1 MSGYRA
7 LFSTS
12 GGRLFGVVGGE
23 LFEYFT
29 GGYYINRGLLGSLTT
44 GQVSIAENET
54 QLIMVD
60 GSLGWTY
67 TPSSNTLTQITDSDF
82 PSATHVVNID
92 GYFIVN
98 KVNSGT
104 FWWSAL
110 RDGTSWDALDYA
122 YAEGIP
128 DNIIALGKVNN
139 ELWIF
144 GSESAEIWFDTGNS
158 DSQFERVQQGFVDI
172 GCSAPYSV
180 ATIGSTIFWLGG
192 GKQGHGMVFAA
203 TGYTPQRIST
213 HAIEY
218 IIEQMASVS
227 DCVAYTYQH
236 EGHFFY
242 VMNFTTGNRTLVYD
256 MKTQMWHEMG
266 AWNTKTSTFDRHRGQ
281 CYAYWDGK
289 HYLGDWSNNNLY
301 EMDYSVYTE
310 DSAVI
315 RRVRTGPAVQYN
327 GSRLF
332 FSKFELDVERGVG
345 LTTGQGS
352 APKMLLTYSDDGGV
366 TWKNDRELSLG
377 ALGKYQTRATA
388 YRLGSSK
395 DRVFRVSITDPVK
408 CVITG
413 ARVNMEPEAGT
424 VIAQ

>member
-1 MSGYRA
+1 MGGYRA
-7 LFSTS
+7 LFPTS

-23 LFEYFT
+23 IFEFFS
-29 GGYYINRGLLGSLTT
+29 GGDFVNRGLLGSLTT
-44 GQVSIAENET
+44 GQVSISENET
-54 QLIMVD
+54 QLIIVD

-67 TPSSNTLTQITDSDF
+67 TLSSNTLTQITDTDF
-82 PSATHVVNID
+82 PSASHVVNID

-98 KVNSGT
+98 QINSGKC
-104 FWWSAL
+104 WYSAS
-110 RDGTSWDALDYA
+110 RDGTSWDATDFIT
-122 YAEGIP
+122 AEGIP
-128 DNIIALGKVNN
+128 DNIIAIGKINN
-139 ELWIF
+139 ELWIL
-144 GSESAEIWFDTGNS
+144 GPESCEIWFDTGNS
-158 DSQFERVQQGFVDI
+158 ESQFERVQQGFVDI
-172 GCSAPYSV
+172 GCSAPHSV

-218 IIEQMASVS
+218 VIEQMSTVS

-242 VMNFTTGNRTLVYD
+242 VMNFTAGNRTLVYD
-256 MKTQMWHEMG
+256 MKTQMWHERG
-266 AWNTKTSTFDRHRGQ
+266 TWNTKTSTFDRHHGQ
-281 CYAYWDGK
+281 CYAFWNSK
-289 HYLGDWSNNNLY
+289 HYVGDWSNNNLY
-301 EMDYSVYTE
+301 ELDYDVYTE

-327 GSRLF
+327 GARLF
-332 FSKFELDVERGVG
+332 FNKFEVDVERGVG

-352 APKMLLTYSDDGGV
+352 APVMLLTCSDDGGK

-413 ARVNMEPEAGT
+413 ARVNIEPEAGT
-424 VIAQ
+424 IIAQ